1 MAAGAPSGRS
11 GVCENRRMAARWK
24 SREFLLRLAL
34 AYVIVPP
41 SAPVLLIA
49 WTLLGQA
56 VRPADAA
63 GIVLIY
69 SFFSLAAM
77 LAGGLPLLA
86 LYLWRGWT
94 GYLAFAGGAAACAAA
109 TYLLVAGPM
118 QHQLWLFTLFGV
130 VEGLL
135 FRVVLFGFGRRVE
148 G

>member
-1 MAAGAPSGRS
+1 
-11 GVCENRRMAARWK
+11 MAARWK

-77 LAGGLPLLA
+77 VAGGLPLLA

-109 TYLLVAGPM
+109 TYLLAAGPM

-148 G
+148 A